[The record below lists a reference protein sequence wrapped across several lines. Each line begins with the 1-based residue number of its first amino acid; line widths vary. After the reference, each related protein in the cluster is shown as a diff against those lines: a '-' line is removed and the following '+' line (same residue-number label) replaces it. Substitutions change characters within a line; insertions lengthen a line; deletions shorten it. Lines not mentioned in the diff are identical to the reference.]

1 MQATF
6 PDRSVLVVD
15 DAYFVRH
22 IIKRYLN
29 ELHFGEI
36 YEAEDGEQLL
46 EQYRLHKPDLVFMDL
61 IMENMNGLIAL
72 DRLLQAHPHAKVIV
86 ISAVD
91 IADLIRE
98 CIHIGAFDFIV
109 KPFTRDK
116 IQSAAIDALS

>member
-1 MQATF
+1 
-6 PDRSVLVVD
+6 
-15 DAYFVRH
+15 
-22 IIKRYLN
+22 
-29 ELHFGEI
+29 
-36 YEAEDGEQLL
+36 
-46 EQYRLHKPDLVFMDL
+46 
-61 IMENMNGLIAL
+61 MENMNGLIAL